1 MKLNEPHTHIIYI
14 YVHTHTKTCLYTSME
29 FIGTP
34 NDGTP
39 IPISFPYGI
48 GVSEMGVPIN
58 STNSDTIPKANLLNI

>member
-1 MKLNEPHTHIIYI
+1 
-14 YVHTHTKTCLYTSME
+14 ME

-58 STNSDTIPKANLLNI
+58 CTNSDTIPKANLLNI